1 MSSRSI
7 NGKMLISVSSPQPP
21 RMPKRKKA
29 AKAAPAG
36 MAVSRIFYII
46 VVTLMSRVDR
56 ITVQQPNS
64 YQELQSQVHHQELLL
79 PLLCPLAALPLH
91 AQYPNPPW
99 EVEQAEPLHHLL
111 LLLRPHLLLLDRL
124 SRCTKPS
131 MLSQVRKE
139 KSLWSRV
146 NWLK

>member
-1 MSSRSI
+1 MNLHLYLGLLHKGERTLAESFRQ
-7 NGKMLISVSSPQPP
+7 VSSGHGAEPDIHFLCQSL
-21 RMPKRKKA
+21 
-29 AKAAPAG
+29 AKQC
-36 MAVSRIFYII
+36 
-46 VVTLMSRVDR
+46 D
-56 ITVQQPNS
+56 
-64 YQELQSQVHHQELLL
+64 HHQELLL

-91 AQYPNPPW
+91 AQYPNPTW
-99 EVEQAEPLHHLL
+99 EVEQAEHPHRLL